1 MVGFRTGRTIIRDPA
16 PIAVALI
23 TKPFSHRLN
32 GRSDR
37 SPFRVHL
44 MSIEDFRGEFARYRA
59 LAEKAMA
66 QVPDDALNVV
76 VAPDGNS
83 IAMIVRH
90 MSGNLISRFTDF
102 LTTDGEKPNRDRDRE
117 FDDRSYSRQEME
129 SMWNAGWA
137 VLEQQ
142 LASLQDSDA
151 QKQVSI
157 RQQPLSVHAALT
169 RSVGHLSYHVG
180 QIVLLARMHATGDW
194 QSLSIP
200 KGQSASYNQKPTLE
214 KGIRKS

>member
-1 MVGFRTGRTIIRDPA
+1 MLLDDFRT
-16 PIAVALI
+16 
-23 TKPFSHRLN
+23 
-32 GRSDR
+32 
-37 SPFRVHL
+37 
-44 MSIEDFRGEFARYRA
+44 EFARYRA

-66 QVPDDALNVV
+66 QVPDDAFNVV

-117 FDDRSYSRQEME
+117 FDERSYSRQEVE
-129 SMWNAGWA
+129 SMWKAGWA

-142 LASLQDSDA
+142 LATLQNADA
-151 QKQVSI
+151 EKQVTI
-157 RQQPLSVHAALT
+157 RQQPLTVHAALT
-169 RSVGHLSYHVG
+169 RSVAHLSYHVG

-200 KGQSASYNQKPTLE
+200 KGKSASYNQKPTLE
-214 KGIRKS
+214 KGYRPS